1 MFSFTDKKRSRER
14 FEVIYGTS
22 HTIQSLKN
30 LTNKIVKGL
39 KGGWTENIWVDL
51 LKEME
56 LQNSHATVR
65 LNSIRI
71 LLNLTTGIS
80 SNYLYTQNFQAYFSP
95 SFLPH

>member
-39 KGGWTENIWVDL
+39 KKAVEQKIFWWI
-51 LKEME
+51 
-56 LQNSHATVR
+56 
-65 LNSIRI
+65 
-71 LLNLTTGIS
+71 
-80 SNYLYTQNFQAYFSP
+80 Y
-95 SFLPH
+95 